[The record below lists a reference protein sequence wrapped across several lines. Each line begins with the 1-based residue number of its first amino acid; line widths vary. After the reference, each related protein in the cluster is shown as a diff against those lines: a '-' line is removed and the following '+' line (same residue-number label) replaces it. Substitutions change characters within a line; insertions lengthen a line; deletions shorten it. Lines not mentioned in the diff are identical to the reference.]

1 VLLREISCNFVDR
14 VLRIRS
20 HKIHETTR
28 SYTKGIRIGVLC
40 KAEPEKFMKPLV
52 AVFLLLISAIAGLA
66 QAPQTERQQFIRT
79 EAPVIALT
87 HVRVIDGTGAAPL
100 DDQTIVIDGGK
111 IQSIAPS
118 GTAKVPPAAQMHDLK
133 GYTVLPGLV
142 GMHNHMFFPM
152 GGSPPMYSNMG
163 ISFPRLYL
171 ALGVTTIRTTGSVV
185 PYTDLEIKK
194 LIDGGRMIGPK
205 MHITAPYL
213 EGAGAFTPVMHAL
226 TGPDDARRMVN
237 FWADQG
243 ATSFKAY
250 MNITRDQLRAAV
262 EEAHKRGLKVTGHLC
277 SIGYR
282 EAAEIG
288 IDNLEHGLLADSEFV
303 PNKQPDKCPGAAVGL
318 SLRQLDLNSE
328 AVKETIRILVAK
340 NVAITSTLPVFEAGA
355 PVTQSGIGAA
365 SAVLNPRVLNV
376 MNTDARVRYLSARAR
391 IPADSPTPLL
401 VRKSMDFERAFV
413 AAGGLLIAGLD
424 PTGNGG
430 IVAGFGDL
438 RQVELLVEAG
448 FTPVEA
454 IKIASLNGAKF
465 LGEDSRIG
473 SIAIGKQ
480 ADLMIVKGNPA
491 TTIADIE
498 KVEIVFKDGV
508 GYDSEKLIQSVQ
520 GLVGIR

>member
-1 VLLREISCNFVDR
+1 MKTTTVLL
-14 VLRIRS
+14 
-20 HKIHETTR
+20 
-28 SYTKGIRIGVLC
+28 
-40 KAEPEKFMKPLV
+40 
-52 AVFLLLISAIAGLA
+52 LLLSVFISGLT
-66 QAPQTERQQFIRT
+66 QTPSPERQQFIRV
-79 EAPVIALT
+79 EAPVIALA
-87 HVRVIDGTGAAPL
+87 HLRVIEGTGAAPL
-100 DDQTIVIDGGK
+100 DDQTIVIAGNK
-111 IQSIAPS
+111 IQSIGAS
-118 GTAKVPPAAQMHDLK
+118 TTANVPPNAQVLDLK

-142 GMHNHMFFPM
+142 GMHNHMFFPQ

-163 ISFPRLYL
+163 SSFPRLYL

-213 EGAGAFTPVMHAL
+213 EGRGSFTPVMHEL
-226 TGPDDARRMVN
+226 TGADDARRMVN
-237 FWADQG
+237 FWADAG

-250 MNITRDQLRAAV
+250 MNITRDELRAVV

-288 IDNLEHGLLADSEFV
+288 IDNLEHGLFADSEFV
-303 PNKQPDKCPGAAVGL
+303 PNKQPDQCPGGGAVPA
-318 SLRQLDLNSE
+318 SLRQLDLNSP
-328 AVKETIRILVAK
+328 AAQETIRTLVGK
-340 NVAITSTLPVFEAGA
+340 KVAITSTLPVFEAAGA
-355 PVTQSGIGAA
+355 PLTQSGIGAA
-365 SAVLNPRVLNV
+365 SALMNPRVFGV
-376 MNTDARVRYLSARAR
+376 MSTDARVRYLTARAR
-391 IPADSPTPLL
+391 VSSTSDYTALL
-401 VRKSMDFERAFV
+401 RKAMDFERAFV
-413 AAGGLLIAGLD
+413 QAGGLLIAGLD

-430 IVAGFGDL
+430 VVAGFGDL
-438 RQVELLVEAG
+438 REVELLVEAG

-465 LGEDSRIG
+465 LGEDARIG
-473 SIAIGKQ
+473 SIAPGKQ
-480 ADLMIVKGNPA
+480 ADLMVVKGNPA
-491 TTIADIE
+491 TNIADIE

>member
-1 VLLREISCNFVDR
+1 MKISRALLLLVT
-14 VLRIRS
+14 VA
-20 HKIHETTR
+20 TT
-28 SYTKGIRIGVLC
+28 
-40 KAEPEKFMKPLV
+40 LV
-52 AVFLLLISAIAGLA
+52 A
-66 QAPQTERQQFIRT
+66 QPQSERQQFVRV

-87 HVRVIDGTGAAPL
+87 NVRVIDGTGAPAK
-100 DDQTIVIDGGK
+100 DDQTVIIAEGK
-111 IQSIAPS
+111 IRTVGPA
-118 GTAKVPPAAQMHDLK
+118 TLAVPEGAQVLDLK

-142 GMHNHMFFPM
+142 GMHNHLFFPM

-163 ISFPRLYL
+163 SSFPRLYL
-171 ALGVTTIRTTGSVV
+171 ALGVTTIRTTGSVA

-194 LIDGGRMIGPK
+194 LIDAGRMIGPK
-205 MHITAPYL
+205 IHVTAPYL
-213 EGAGAFTPVMHAL
+213 EGRGAFTPVMRQL
-226 TGPDDARRMVN
+226 TGPEDARRMVN

-250 MNITRDQLRAAV
+250 MNISREELRALV

-277 SIGYR
+277 SVGYR

-288 IDNLEHGLLADSEFV
+288 IDNLEHGLFANSEFV
-303 PNKQPDKCPGAAVGL
+303 ADKKPDQCPSGVSA
-318 SLRQLDLNSE
+318 SLRQLDLNS
-328 AVKETIRILVAK
+328 APAQQTIRTLVEK
-340 NVAITSTLPVFEAGA
+340 KVAITSTLPVFEASGA
-355 PVTQSGIGAA
+355 PLTQSGIGSAA
-365 SAVLNPRVLNV
+365 ALMNPRVFAV
-376 MNTDARVRYLSARAR
+376 MSTDARVRYLTARAR
-391 IPADSPTPLL
+391 VPSTPDFVALL
-401 VRKSMDFERAFV
+401 RKAMEFERAFV

-448 FTPVEA
+448 FTPLEA
-454 IKIASLNGAKF
+454 IKIASLNGAMF

-473 SIAIGKQ
+473 SIAAGKQ
-480 ADLMIVKGNPA
+480 ADLMVVKGNPA
-491 TTIADIE
+491 ANILDIE